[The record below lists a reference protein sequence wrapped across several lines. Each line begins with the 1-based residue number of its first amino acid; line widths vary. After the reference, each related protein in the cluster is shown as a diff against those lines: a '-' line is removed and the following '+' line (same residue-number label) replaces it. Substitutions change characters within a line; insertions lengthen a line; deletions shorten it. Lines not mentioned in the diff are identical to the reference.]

1 MPEELREL
9 IVELNNIQ
17 MVRRPV
23 DPAKNISRESFDTMA
38 EYHRS
43 LADAYDQYE
52 KELIDY
58 ETQKASNNQR
68 RKDLH
73 RQIQDLIIDLT
84 LSDRLPEKIKEK
96 SFSYAYEESHS
107 SGYEDVF
114 NTMEELA
121 DLVEAAY
128 FAGQKDPAA
137 VS

>member
-23 DPAKNISRESFDTMA
+23 DPAKTISRESFDSIA
-38 EYHRS
+38 AYHRA
-43 LADAYDQYE
+43 LAEAYEQYE

-96 SFSYAYEESHS
+96 TFSYTYEESHA
-107 SGYEDVF
+107 SGYDEVF